1 MGSRRYLL
9 SKTLQAVV
17 TLLFVLTFNF
27 FLFRLLPGDP
37 VALLTRSEKLTP
49 DDIARLQ
56 HDLGLDLPMVE
67 QYGVYLRETLTGNLG
82 EALTTGI
89 PVTDLIKTRLWPTVL
104 LGGLGTILSA
114 WLGVVIGIRGGWR
127 GGSRFDTTSQYG
139 SLVLYAMPEGWLG
152 MLLLLL
158 FSGMLHWFPAGG
170 YASSTLTG
178 TARIADL
185 LDHLFLPL
193 LTLTLGY
200 IGSFS
205 IVMRS
210 SMIDTIAE
218 DYVQT
223 ARAKGVPDRLI
234 RQRHVLPNAFLPAF
248 TLIILS
254 FGFVLGGAIVIESVY
269 SWPGLG
275 LLTYQAI
282 NTLDYPVI
290 QGVFLIASAAVIVA
304 NLVADV
310 TYGYLDPRI
319 RQAWGGQR
327 EYGRTTDQGARL
339 ASPQR
344 DDRRALGDLPREPAR
359 HDRPRD
365 PLVLHRVGDRLSAA
379 GQRGRPRPVACDD
392 AAARAPVGPG
402 VARDRQLRAFGARP
416 VDRGR
421 PCLAGRRAHRSA
433 RRDADRRSGRYLV
446 RVLRWDPDRRGIERA
461 HELVPGDPLACAR
474 DRAGHRARREPH

>member
-17 TLLFVLTFNF
+17 TLWFVLTFNF
-27 FLFRLLPGDP
+27 FLFRILPGDP
-37 VALLTRSEKLTP
+37 VALLARSEKLTP

-82 EALTTGI
+82 ESLTTGI

-104 LGGLGTILSA
+104 LVGLGTILTA

-127 GGSRFDTTSQYG
+127 RGSRFDTTSQYG

-234 RQRHVLPNAFLPAF
+234 RQRHVVPNAFLPAF

-319 RQAWGGQR
+319 RQA
-327 EYGRTTDQGARL
+327 
-339 ASPQR
+339 
-344 DDRRALGDLPREPAR
+344 
-359 HDRPRD
+359 
-365 PLVLHRVGDRLSAA
+365 
-379 GQRGRPRPVACDD
+379 
-392 AAARAPVGPG
+392 
-402 VARDRQLRAFGARP
+402 
-416 VDRGR
+416 
-421 PCLAGRRAHRSA
+421 
-433 RRDADRRSGRYLV
+433 
-446 RVLRWDPDRRGIERA
+446 
-461 HELVPGDPLACAR
+461 
-474 DRAGHRARREPH
+474 

>member
-17 TLLFVLTFNF
+17 TLWFVLTFDF
-27 FLFRLLPGDP
+27 FLFRILPGDP
-37 VALLTRSEKLTP
+37 VALLARSEKLTP

-82 EALTTGI
+82 ESLTTGI

-104 LGGLGTILSA
+104 LVGLGTILSA

-127 GGSRFDTTSQYG
+127 RGSRFDTTSQYG

-234 RQRHVLPNAFLPAF
+234 RQRHVVPNAFLPAF

-290 QGVFLIASAAVIVA
+290 QGVFLIASAAIIVA
-304 NLVADV
+304 NLAADI

-319 RQAWGGQR
+319 KQA
-327 EYGRTTDQGARL
+327 
-339 ASPQR
+339 
-344 DDRRALGDLPREPAR
+344 
-359 HDRPRD
+359 
-365 PLVLHRVGDRLSAA
+365 
-379 GQRGRPRPVACDD
+379 
-392 AAARAPVGPG
+392 
-402 VARDRQLRAFGARP
+402 
-416 VDRGR
+416 
-421 PCLAGRRAHRSA
+421 
-433 RRDADRRSGRYLV
+433 
-446 RVLRWDPDRRGIERA
+446 
-461 HELVPGDPLACAR
+461 
-474 DRAGHRARREPH
+474 

>member
-17 TLLFVLTFNF
+17 TLWFVLTFNF
-27 FLFRLLPGDP
+27 FLFRILPGDP
-37 VALLTRSEKLTP
+37 VALLARSEKLTP

-82 EALTTGI
+82 ESLTTGI

-104 LGGLGTILSA
+104 LVGLGTILSA

-127 GGSRFDTTSQYG
+127 RGSRFDTTSQYG

-234 RQRHVLPNAFLPAF
+234 RQRHVVPNAFLPAF

-319 RQAWGGQR
+319 RQA
-327 EYGRTTDQGARL
+327 
-339 ASPQR
+339 
-344 DDRRALGDLPREPAR
+344 
-359 HDRPRD
+359 
-365 PLVLHRVGDRLSAA
+365 
-379 GQRGRPRPVACDD
+379 
-392 AAARAPVGPG
+392 
-402 VARDRQLRAFGARP
+402 
-416 VDRGR
+416 
-421 PCLAGRRAHRSA
+421 
-433 RRDADRRSGRYLV
+433 
-446 RVLRWDPDRRGIERA
+446 
-461 HELVPGDPLACAR
+461 
-474 DRAGHRARREPH
+474 